1 MYIYL
6 STSRGFPVVR
16 PHNLMYHHS
25 TENRYS
31 EYVVVP
37 SARMT
42 NKKIITI
49 LSPLI
54 ICSTF
59 ILSAAVG
66 MLIYPETFHKFFSSP
81 TSLPEP
87 PHGSHSYYWDV
98 ELYARKALN
107 PNCDAF
113 YPLWPF
119 IIRTLF
125 HPQTIQQAAHDF
137 VIVATTLFFISTILL
152 FWVFKTGFKSSK
164 LAFLLVLAYT
174 VNPTSIFRVIGY
186 TESLFSTLSTLFI
199 WIFLPQSKLNTNL
212 KLLLISVL
220 TFLMALTRPVLIQ
233 ILFASTGTLITIFT
247 FEIIQLKTFNFSQLL
262 NILKKYL
269 YEVKATITVWISSL
283 LGYSIYG
290 NFCQR
295 TRGNFFAPF
304 LDQKSWGKKLGLHLE
319 FLFIPKSLLIDLLG
333 LYLPLIILV
342 IAITIVYFKVKQQ
355 EPYIYTPKHWWWNL
369 SIIYPPL
376 LIFSYIFNFMK
387 NRKNTIFK
395 QLNKL
400 KTLDYTYTLSQ
411 NYIFWFCI
419 YFTAIHPIIVFF
431 TQNRLFS
438 MARFVFALPFLF
450 LAIGY
455 IYRCIPGKTK
465 YNTLK
470 WLTVLSTLSLIEQ
483 WIRYGQNKWIG

>member
-1 MYIYL
+1 
-6 STSRGFPVVR
+6 
-16 PHNLMYHHS
+16 
-25 TENRYS
+25 
-31 EYVVVP
+31 
-37 SARMT
+37 MT

-54 ICSTF
+54 ICSAF
-59 ILSAAVG
+59 ILCAAVA
-66 MLIYPETFHKFFSSP
+66 MLMYPETFHKFFSSP
-81 TSLPEP
+81 ISPRELP
-87 PHGSHSYYWDV
+87 HASHSYYWDV

-119 IIRTLF
+119 IIHTLF
-125 HPQTIQQAAHDF
+125 HPQTVEQAAHDF
-137 VIVATTLFFISTILL
+137 LIIATTLFFISTILL
-152 FWVFKTGFKSSK
+152 FWIFKTGLENLN

-186 TESLFSTLSTLFI
+186 TESLFATFSTLLI
-199 WIFLPQSKLNTNL
+199 WIFLPQSKLHTNL
-212 KLLLISVL
+212 KLLLISVI

-233 ILFASTGTLITIFT
+233 ILFASTATLITIFT
-247 FEIIQLKTFNFSQLL
+247 FEFIQLKIFNRSQLL

-269 YEVKATITVWISSL
+269 YEVKATITLWVSSL

-290 NFCQR
+290 SFCQR

-304 LDQKSWGKKLGLHLE
+304 LAQKSWGKKLGIHLE
-319 FLFIPKSLLIDLLG
+319 FLFIPKSLLMDLLG

-342 IAITIVYFKVKQQ
+342 IALTLVYFKVKQR
-355 EPYIYTPKHWWWNL
+355 EPYIYTPKSWWWNL

-376 LIFSYIFNFMK
+376 LILLYTFNFIK
-387 NRKNTIFK
+387 NRKFSISK

-400 KTLDYTYTLSQ
+400 KTLDFTYTLSQ
-411 NYIFWFCI
+411 NYIFWFSV

-438 MARFVFALPFLF
+438 MARFVFALPFFF
-450 LAIGY
+450 LALGY
-455 IYRCIPGKTK
+455 IYRCLPGKTK
-465 YNTLK
+465 YKTLT
-470 WLTVLSTLSLIEQ
+470 WMILFSTLALIEQ